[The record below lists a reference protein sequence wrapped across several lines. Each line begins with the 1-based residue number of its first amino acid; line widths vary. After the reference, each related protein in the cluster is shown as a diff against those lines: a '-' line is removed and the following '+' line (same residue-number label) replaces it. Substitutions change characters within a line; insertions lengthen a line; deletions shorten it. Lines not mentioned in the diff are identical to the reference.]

1 MSKKTVYKLVILN
14 NLVTPYRIPL
24 YQGLGSRFST
34 YLLLSGKESNRD
46 TWTNLESSLSNVHV
60 RDVWGF
66 TLQFFEKRRGKIFDP
81 RYLHINPG
89 YCWELLKIRP
99 DAVISAEMGFRSL
112 IALAYGFLFR
122 RPVWILWGGT
132 LLTEKNR
139 SYLKRLL
146 RQVIFRRVT
155 RWISYGQTTTD
166 YLLHLGVDRSYI
178 LQIQNC
184 IDEGLYQNDHLPVLR
199 LSPSPTLLYAGQFI
213 KRKGVDLFLQAAK
226 KLQQEGYHFSILLVG
241 SGVEQEKLT
250 QIISQL
256 NLKNITVLPSQTPKQ
271 MPAVYKSADVFVFPT
286 LEEVLG
292 LVVNEAIW
300 SGLTVVSSIYAGCAE
315 EILPHENLFD
325 PLDQDS
331 FVCILRKAIMGELAA
346 PTVNKL
352 YTASQVVEMISNEL
366 MGELTSKDD
375 RTSQSILL
383 NTTAEG
389 NTLT

>member
-1 MSKKTVYKLVILN
+1 
-14 NLVTPYRIPL
+14 
-24 YQGLGSRFST
+24 
-34 YLLLSGKESNRD
+34 
-46 TWTNLESSLSNVHV
+46 
-60 RDVWGF
+60 
-66 TLQFFEKRRGKIFDP
+66 
-81 RYLHINPG
+81 
-89 YCWELLKIRP
+89 
-99 DAVISAEMGFRSL
+99 
-112 IALAYGFLFR
+112 
-122 RPVWILWGGT
+122 
-132 LLTEKNR
+132 
-139 SYLKRLL
+139 
-146 RQVIFRRVT
+146 
-155 RWISYGQTTTD
+155 
-166 YLLHLGVDRSYI
+166 
-178 LQIQNC
+178 
-184 IDEGLYQNDHLPVLR
+184 LPVLR

-286 LEEVLG
+286 LEEVWG